1 MPPLPPHP
9 SRDFPFLGSA
19 LDSHWRTG
27 VFAHGGA
34 REVLAVAEANRIP
47 VTVLTGFLGSGKTT
61 LLNRILTES
70 HGQRIAVIEN
80 EFGEI
85 GVDQELVIN
94 AEEEIFE
101 MNNGCICCT
110 VRGDLIR
117 ILGNLIKRRDKF
129 DRIVLETTG
138 LANPGPVA
146 QTFFVD
152 EGMRQEFA
160 LDGIV
165 TMVDA
170 RHFDQQLVDSEET
183 RTQIAFADVIVLN
196 KTDLVSS
203 MDLDGVERRV
213 RVINALARI
222 VRADPVRR
230 ASVPMSAVLGIG
242 GFDLARALE
251 FKPTFLEPEYPF
263 EWAGAYELA
272 AGDYTLVLQEG
283 PDPEMKIAV
292 CESLAGDDLDPGKA
306 AERVFALFSG
316 TAAAAVPGAVIE
328 PQCRSRL
335 LDLPGGAQAQF
346 ILRIK
351 NPGTYWLFTQHLPE
365 EFAMKLC
372 DSRAMELSPVV
383 HRNFDPGHSH
393 DARVGSFSLETDH
406 PIDAERFQ
414 SWLTHTLQ
422 TQGTRLYRMKGFL
435 NFKGANERIVI
446 QGVHMVVDT
455 STLGPWGDRPR
466 RTQLVFI
473 GRELDQDLLTRGFD
487 ACLAGGG
494 GAENR

>member
-1 MPPLPPHP
+1 V
-9 SRDFPFLGSA
+9 S
-19 LDSHWRTG
+19 
-27 VFAHGGA
+27 
-34 REVLAVAEANRIP
+34 EASRIP

-61 LLNRILTES
+61 LLNRILSEN

-117 ILGNLIKRRDKF
+117 ILGNLMTRRDKF

-152 EGMRQEFA
+152 DGMRAKFA

-170 RHFDQQLVDSEET
+170 RHFDQQLEDSEET

-196 KTDLVSS
+196 KTDLVSGA
-203 MDLDGVERRV
+203 DLDVLERRV
-213 RVINALARI
+213 RAINALARI
-222 VRADPVRR
+222 VRADPKRR

-242 GFDLARALE
+242 GFDLARALDY
-251 FKPTFLEPEYPF
+251 KPAFLQPEYPF
-263 EWAGAYELA
+263 EWAGMYQLGAE
-272 AGDYTLVLQEG
+272 DYTLTLKDG
-283 PDPEMKIAV
+283 PDPAMKIVV
-292 CESLAGDDLDPGKA
+292 CETLPSDDLDPVKA
-306 AERVFALFSG
+306 AERVFTLFSDY
-316 TAAAAVPGAVIE
+316 TAPVSPGAVIE
-328 PQCRSRL
+328 PELCSRP
-335 LDLPGGAQAQF
+335 LDLPSGASEKQF
-346 ILRIK
+346 MLRIRTG
-351 NPGTYWLFTQHLPE
+351 GTYWLFTQHLPE
-365 EFAMKLC
+365 EFALMLT
-372 DSRAMELSPVV
+372 DGSGEELTPQV
-383 HRNFDPGHSH
+383 HKNFDPGHSH
-393 DARVGSFSLETDH
+393 DARVGSFSIETDR
-406 PIDAERFQ
+406 PIDAELFQ
-414 SWLTHTLQ
+414 AWLTHTLQ
-422 TQGTRLYRMKGFL
+422 TQGTRLYRLKGFL

-455 STLGPWGDRPR
+455 SSLGPWGDRPR
-466 RTQLVFI
+466 KTQLVFI
-473 GRELDQDLLTRGFD
+473 GRELDQQLLKQGFH
-487 ACLAGGG
+487 ACVSAP
-494 GAENR
+494 A

>member
-1 MPPLPPHP
+1 M
-9 SRDFPFLGSA
+9 
-19 LDSHWRTG
+19 
-27 VFAHGGA
+27 HGD
-34 REVLAVAEANRIP
+34 RIP

-110 VRGDLIR
+110 VRGDLLR
-117 ILGNLIKRRDKF
+117 ILGNLMSRRDKF

-152 EGMRQEFA
+152 EAMRAKFV

-170 RHFDQQLVDSEET
+170 RHFDQQILDSEEAT
-183 RTQIAFADVIVLN
+183 TQVAFADVIVLN
-196 KTDLVSS
+196 KADLVTSAE
-203 MDLDGVERRV
+203 LDSLEQRV
-213 RVINALARI
+213 RGMNALARV
-222 VRADPVRR
+222 VRADPGER
-230 ASVPMSAVLGIG
+230 ASVPMDTVLGIG

-251 FKPTFLEPEYPF
+251 YKPTFLEPEYPF
-263 EWAGAYELA
+263 EWAGAFELA
-272 AGDYTLVLQEG
+272 AGTYSLRLRPG
-283 PDPEMKIAV
+283 PDPSIDVLICDSLEAD
-292 CESLAGDDLDPGKA
+292 ESDPRKA
-306 AERVFALFSG
+306 AERLF
-316 TAAAAVPGAVIE
+316 TAFSAEPVPEAPRATSTVGRADLL
-328 PQCRSRL
+328 PQSHVYRL
-335 LDLPGGAQAQF
+335 ELPLEGEVR
-346 ILRIK
+346 LNVRIDR
-351 NPGTYWLFTQHLPE
+351 PATYWLLTQHLPS
-365 EFAMKLC
+365 EFALQLLNT
-372 DSRAMELSPVV
+372 AGQEVTPVIQKD
-383 HRNFDPGHSH
+383 FAPGHSH
-393 DARVGSFSLETDH
+393 DERVGSFSLESARALD
-406 PIDAERFQ
+406 PGRFQ
-414 SWLTHTLQ
+414 AWLSQMLQ

-435 NFKGANERIVI
+435 NFAGSEQRIVI

-455 STLGPWGDRPR
+455 SVLGAWGKRDR

-473 GRELDQDLLTRGFD
+473 GRDLDRAVFSVGFE
-487 ACLAGGG
+487 ACLT
-494 GAENR
+494 

>member
-1 MPPLPPHP
+1 VRSGYVRP
-9 SRDFPFLGSA
+9 RR
-19 LDSHWRTG
+19 WRGAGDAG
-27 VFAHGGA
+27 VS
-34 REVLAVAEANRIP
+34 EANRIP

-61 LLNRILTES
+61 LLNRILTEN

-117 ILGNLIKRRDKF
+117 ILGSLMSRRDKF

-152 EGMRQEFA
+152 EGMRKEFA

-170 RHFDQQLVDSEET
+170 RHVDQQLLDSEET

-196 KTDLVSS
+196 KTDLVSGA
-203 MDLDGVERRV
+203 DLDALERRV
-213 RVINALARI
+213 RAINALANI
-222 VRADPVRR
+222 VRADPARR
-230 ASVPMSAVLGIG
+230 AAVPMSAVLGIG

-251 FKPTFLEPEYPF
+251 YKPTFLEPEYPF
-263 EWAGAYELA
+263 EWAGAYELKKA
-272 AGDYTLVLQEG
+272 DYTLVLQEG
-283 PDPEMKIAV
+283 PDPAMKILL
-292 CESLAGDDLDPGKA
+292 CEMLDADALDPGKA

-316 TAAAAVPGAVIE
+316 AAAADSPGAVLE
-328 PQCRSRL
+328 PTLRVRL
-335 LDLPGGAQAQF
+335 LDLPAGGTGTQF
-346 ILRIK
+346 TVRIAE
-351 NPGTYWLFTQHLPE
+351 PGTYWLFTQHLPE
-365 EFAMKLC
+365 EFALQLK
-372 DSRAMELSPVV
+372 DGGGVETGARVQRS
-383 HRNFDPGHSH
+383 FDPGHSH
-393 DARVGSFSLETDH
+393 DERVKSFSLETDR
-406 PIDAERFQ
+406 PLDAGRFQ
-414 SWLTHTLQ
+414 SWLTDALQ

-435 NFKGANERIVI
+435 NFKGVNERIVI

-455 STLGPWGDRPR
+455 SVLGPWGDRPR

-473 GRELDQDLLTRGFD
+473 GRELDQKLLTEGFD
-487 ACLAGGG
+487 ACLEA
-494 GAENR
+494 AA

>member
-1 MPPLPPHP
+1 V
-9 SRDFPFLGSA
+9 SA
-19 LDSHWRTG
+19 VG
-27 VFAHGGA
+27 
-34 REVLAVAEANRIP
+34 RIP

-61 LLNRILTES
+61 LLNRILTEN

-117 ILGNLIKRRDKF
+117 ILSNLMTRRDKF

-152 EGMRQEFA
+152 DAMRDKFA

-170 RHFDQQLVDSEET
+170 RHFDQQILNSEET
-183 RTQIAFADVIVLN
+183 TTQVAFADVIVLN
-196 KTDLVSS
+196 KADLVSAAA
-203 MDLDGVERRV
+203 LDELEQRV
-213 RVINALARI
+213 RGMNALARI
-222 VRADPVRR
+222 VRADPVER
-230 ASVPMSAVLGIG
+230 ASVPMDTVLGIG

-251 FKPTFLEPEYPF
+251 YKPTFLEPEYPF
-263 EWAGAYELA
+263 EWAGAFELA
-272 AGDYTLVLQEG
+272 PGDYTLVLQEG
-283 PDPEMKIAV
+283 PDPSIEVMICDVLDAD
-292 CESLAGDDLDPGKA
+292 ELDPVKS
-306 AERVFALFSG
+306 AERVFALFS
-316 TAAAAVPGAVIE
+316 TNAADKNSGAILSPATSVRRLRLPAGAEARFTVRIAKAGRYWFFTE
-328 PQCRSRL
+328 HLPSEFSLQL
-335 LDLPGGAQAQF
+335 LDA
-346 ILRIK
+346 
-351 NPGTYWLFTQHLPE
+351 
-365 EFAMKLC
+365 
-372 DSRAMELSPVV
+372 RAREVACIV
-383 HRNFDPGHSH
+383 QRDFDPGHSH
-393 DARVGSFSLETDH
+393 DARVGSFSLETPRPLNAD
-406 PIDAERFQ
+406 RFQ
-414 SWLTHTLQ
+414 AWLAEILR

-435 NFKGANERIVI
+435 NFAGSGDRIVI

-455 STLGPWGDRPR
+455 SALGPWGERSR

-473 GRELDQDLLTRGFD
+473 GRDLDKEVFVTGFE
-487 ACLAGGG
+487 ACF
-494 GAENR
+494 E

>member
-1 MPPLPPHP
+1 
-9 SRDFPFLGSA
+9 
-19 LDSHWRTG
+19 
-27 VFAHGGA
+27 
-34 REVLAVAEANRIP
+34 VAGANRIP

-80 EFGEI
+80 EFGDI

-117 ILGNLIKRRDKF
+117 ILGNLITRRDKF

-152 EGMRQEFA
+152 EGMREEFA

-170 RHFDQQLVDSEET
+170 RHFDEQLRESEET

-196 KTDLVSS
+196 KTDLVDSA
-203 MDLDGVERRV
+203 DLDALERRV
-213 RVINALARI
+213 RAINALARI
-222 VRADPVRR
+222 VRADPTQR
-230 ASVPMSAVLGIG
+230 ASVPMSDVLGIG

-251 FKPTFLEPEYPF
+251 YKPTFLEPEYPF

-272 AGDYTLVLQEG
+272 AGEYALTLEEG
-283 PDPEMKIAV
+283 PDPNMKIAV
-292 CESLAGDDLDPGKA
+292 CESLVADELDPARA

-316 TAAAAVPGAVIE
+316 TVESDAPGAVIV
-328 PQCRSRL
+328 PQLRARL
-335 LDLPGGAQAQF
+335 LELPEGGGARL
-346 ILRIK
+346 ILRIET
-351 NPGTYWLFTQHLPE
+351 PGTYWLFTQHLPE
-365 EFAMKLC
+365 EFALQLQ
-372 DSRAMELSPVV
+372 DGAGTELVPRVQK
-383 HRNFDPGHSH
+383 NFDPGHSH
-393 DARVGSFSLETDH
+393 DSRVGSFSLETAR
-406 PIDAERFQ
+406 PVDAARFQ

-435 NFKGANERIVI
+435 NFKDVDERIVI

-455 STLGPWGDRPR
+455 SVLGAWGDRPR

-473 GRELDQDLLTRGFD
+473 GRELDQASLTEGFD
-487 ACLAGGG
+487 ACLAGAGLDANGDTNANGDSDRAGAGGMGSGG
-494 GAENR
+494 GRE

>member
-1 MPPLPPHP
+1 M
-9 SRDFPFLGSA
+9 
-19 LDSHWRTG
+19 
-27 VFAHGGA
+27 
-34 REVLAVAEANRIP
+34 AEANRIP

-80 EFGEI
+80 EFGDI

-117 ILGNLIKRRDKF
+117 ILGNLITRRDKF

-152 EGMRQEFA
+152 EGMRDEFA

-170 RHFDQQLVDSEET
+170 QHFDQQLQESEET

-196 KTDLVSS
+196 KTDLVGGA
-203 MDLDGVERRV
+203 DLDALERRV
-213 RVINALARI
+213 RAINALARI
-222 VRADPVRR
+222 VRADPTRR
-230 ASVPMSAVLGIG
+230 AAVPMSDVLGIG

-251 FKPTFLEPEYPF
+251 YKPTFLEPEYPF

-272 AGDYTLVLQEG
+272 AGDYVLELAEG
-283 PDPEMKIAV
+283 PDPSMKIAI
-292 CESLAGDDLDPGKA
+292 CEPLASDELDPVRA
-306 AERVFALFSG
+306 AERVFPLFSG
-316 TAAAAVPGAVIE
+316 TIAPDAPGAVIE
-328 PQCRSRL
+328 PQFRCRL
-335 LDLPGGAQAQF
+335 LELPGGTGVHF

-351 NPGTYWLFTQHLPE
+351 TSGTYWLFTQHLPE
-365 EFAMKLC
+365 EFALKLR
-372 DSRAMELSPVV
+372 DGAAAELAPHVQK
-383 HRNFDPGHSH
+383 NFDPGHSH
-393 DARVGSFSLETDH
+393 DARVGSFSLETDR
-406 PIDAERFQ
+406 PVDAVRFQ

-435 NFKGANERIVI
+435 NFKDVNERIVI

-455 STLGPWGDRPR
+455 SAIGAWGNRPR

-473 GRELDQDLLTRGFD
+473 GRELDQASLTQGFE
-487 ACLAGGG
+487 ACLSGDAASGVDGEG
-494 GAENR
+494 

>member
-1 MPPLPPHP
+1 
-9 SRDFPFLGSA
+9 
-19 LDSHWRTG
+19 
-27 VFAHGGA
+27 
-34 REVLAVAEANRIP
+34 VAETNRIP

-80 EFGEI
+80 EFGDI

-117 ILGNLIKRRDKF
+117 ILGNLITRRDKF

-152 EGMRQEFA
+152 EGMREEFA

-165 TMVDA
+165 TLVDA
-170 RHFDQQLVDSEET
+170 QHFDRQLQESEET

-196 KTDLVSS
+196 KTDLVGGA
-203 MDLDGVERRV
+203 DLDALERRV
-213 RVINALARI
+213 RAINALARI
-222 VRADPVRR
+222 VRADPAQR
-230 ASVPMSAVLGIG
+230 ASVPMSEVLGIG

-251 FKPTFLEPEYPF
+251 YKPTFLEPEYPF

-272 AGDYTLVLQEG
+272 AGEYALTLEQG
-283 PDPEMKIAV
+283 PDPSMKIAL
-292 CESLAGDDLDPGKA
+292 CESLAADEFDPARA
-306 AERVFALFSG
+306 AERVFTLFSG
-316 TAAAAVPGAVIE
+316 AVEPDAPGAVIE
-328 PQCRSRL
+328 PQLRSRL
-335 LDLPGGAQAQF
+335 LALPQGEGARFTLQ
-346 ILRIK
+346 IK
-351 NPGTYWLFTQHLPE
+351 TSGTYWLFTQHLPE
-365 EFAMKLC
+365 EFALMLRDAAGAQLAPRVQK
-372 DSRAMELSPVV
+372 
-383 HRNFDPGHSH
+383 NFDPGHSH
-393 DARVGSFSLETDH
+393 DARVGSFSLETAR
-406 PIDAERFQ
+406 PVDAARFQ

-435 NFKGANERIVI
+435 NFTDVNERIVI

-455 STLGPWGDRPR
+455 SVLGAWGDRPR

-473 GRELDQDLLTRGFD
+473 GRELDQASLRQGFD
-487 ACLAGGG
+487 ACLDGDSGDGGDGG
-494 GAENR
+494 GADGGASGGGEE

>member
-1 MPPLPPHP
+1 MGCP
-9 SRDFPFLGSA
+9 
-19 LDSHWRTG
+19 G
-27 VFAHGGA
+27 VFARGGA
-34 REVLAVAEANRIP
+34 REVSVVTETNRIP

-117 ILGNLIKRRDKF
+117 ILGNLIARRDKF

-152 EGMRQEFA
+152 EGMRKEFV

-170 RHFDQQLVDSEET
+170 RHFDQHLEDSEET

-196 KTDLVSS
+196 KTDLVSAV
-203 MDLDGVERRV
+203 DLDAVERRV
-213 RVINALARI
+213 RAINALARI
-222 VRADPVRR
+222 VRADPTQRG
-230 ASVPMSAVLGIG
+230 SVPMSAVLGIG

-251 FKPTFLEPEYPF
+251 YKPAFLEPEYPF
-263 EWAGAYELA
+263 EWAGAYDLP
-272 AGDYTLVLQEG
+272 AGNYTLALQEG

-292 CESLAGDDLDPGKA
+292 CESLVADDLDPTKA
-306 AERVFALFSG
+306 AERVFALFSDIVG
-316 TAAAAVPGAVIE
+316 SDAPGAVIT
-328 PQCRSRL
+328 PQLRARL
-335 LDLPGGAQAQF
+335 LDLSDGSEAQF

-351 NPGTYWLFTQHLPE
+351 TRGTYWLFTQHLPE
-365 EFAMKLC
+365 EFALTLR
-372 DSRAMELSPVV
+372 DSGAAELSPRV
-383 HRNFDPGHSH
+383 HKTFDPGHSH
-393 DARVGSFSLETDH
+393 DGRVGSFSVETDR

-414 SWLTHTLQ
+414 SWLTLTLQ

-446 QGVHMVVDT
+446 QGVHMVIDT
-455 STLGPWGDRPR
+455 SALGPWGDRPR

-473 GRELDQDLLTRGFD
+473 GRELDERVLTQGFD
-487 ACLAGGG
+487 ACLV
-494 GAENR
+494 

>member
-1 MPPLPPHP
+1 M
-9 SRDFPFLGSA
+9 SD
-19 LDSHWRTG
+19 
-27 VFAHGGA
+27 
-34 REVLAVAEANRIP
+34 ENRIP

-61 LLNRILTES
+61 LLNRILTEN

-117 ILGNLIKRRDKF
+117 ILGNLMTRRDKF

-152 EGMRQEFA
+152 DGMRAEFA

-165 TMVDA
+165 TMVDS
-170 RHFDQQLVDSEET
+170 RHFDQQLVESEET

-196 KTDLVSS
+196 KTDLVSGPE
-203 MDLDGVERRV
+203 LNALERRV
-213 RVINALARI
+213 RGMNALARI
-222 VRADPVRR
+222 VRADVAQR
-230 ASVPMSAVLGIG
+230 AAVPMNSVLGIG

-251 FKPTFLEPEYPF
+251 YKPTFLEPEYPF
-263 EWAGAYELA
+263 EWAGAYA
-272 AGDYTLVLQEG
+272 FDAGDYRLTLQEG
-283 PDPEMKIAV
+283 PDPSMQMIF
-292 CESLAGDDLDPGKA
+292 CEALPTDELDPHKG

-316 TAAAAVPGAVIE
+316 TAETALPGSVIE
-328 PQCRSRL
+328 PRGQLRNL
-335 LDLPGGAQAQF
+335 GLPLGFSPQF
-346 ILRIK
+346 TLRVRTS
-351 NPGTYWLFTQHLPE
+351 GTYWLFTEHLPV
-365 EFAMKLC
+365 EFSMT
-372 DSRAMELSPVV
+372 LSESAGALLTPLAFKE
-383 HRNFDPGHSH
+383 FDPGHSH
-393 DARVGSFSLETDH
+393 DERVASFSIETER

-414 SWLTHTLQ
+414 SWLTATL
-422 TQGTRLYRMKGFL
+422 TNHGTRLYRMKGFL
-435 NFKGANERIVI
+435 NFQGSNDRIVI

-455 STLGPWGDRPR
+455 NALGPWADRPR

-473 GRELDQDLLTRGFD
+473 GRELDQEVLRQGFD
-487 ACLAGGG
+487 LCLV
-494 GAENR
+494 

>member
-1 MPPLPPHP
+1 VIE
-9 SRDFPFLGSA
+9 S
-19 LDSHWRTG
+19 
-27 VFAHGGA
+27 
-34 REVLAVAEANRIP
+34 NRIP
-47 VTVLTGFLGSGKTT
+47 VTVLTGFLGAGKTT

-117 ILGNLIKRRDKF
+117 ILGNLVTRRDKF

-152 EGMRQEFA
+152 EGIRREFA

-170 RHFDQQLVDSEET
+170 RHFDQQLEDSEET

-196 KTDLVSS
+196 KTDLVSGAE
-203 MDLDGVERRV
+203 LDALERRV
-213 RVINALARI
+213 RAMNALAKI
-222 VRADPVRR
+222 VRADPSQR
-230 ASVPMSAVLGIG
+230 ASVPMNSVLGIG

-251 FKPTFLEPEYPF
+251 YKPAFLEPEYPF
-263 EWAGAYELA
+263 EWAGAYELEP
-272 AGDYTLVLQEG
+272 GDYALALQQG
-283 PDPEMKIAV
+283 PDPGMKILV
-292 CESLAGDDLDPGKA
+292 CEAIAADDLDPAKG
-306 AERVFALFSG
+306 AERVFTLFSV
-316 TAAAAVPGAVIE
+316 AAEADCAGAVIE
-328 PQCRSRL
+328 PECRTRL
-335 LDLPGGAQAQF
+335 LNLPGGMPETRF

-351 NPGTYWLFTQHLPE
+351 THAMYWLFTQHLPE
-365 EFAMKLC
+365 EFALTLK
-372 DSRAMELSPVV
+372 DGRGAKREPRVQT
-383 HRNFDPGHSH
+383 NFDPGHSH
-393 DARVGSFSLETDH
+393 DARVASFSIETER
-406 PIDAERFQ
+406 PIDADRFQ
-414 SWLTHTLQ
+414 SWLTETLK

-435 NFKGANERIVI
+435 NFKGSNERIVI

-455 STLGPWGDRPR
+455 SALGPWGERPR

-473 GRELDQDLLTRGFD
+473 GRDLDKDLLAKGFE
-487 ACLAGGG
+487 ACWDSHA
-494 GAENR
+494 

>member
-1 MPPLPPHP
+1 
-9 SRDFPFLGSA
+9 
-19 LDSHWRTG
+19 
-27 VFAHGGA
+27 
-34 REVLAVAEANRIP
+34 
-47 VTVLTGFLGSGKTT
+47 LGSGKTT

-85 GVDQELVIN
+85 GVDQDLVIN

-117 ILGNLIKRRDKF
+117 ILGNLITRRDKF

-152 EGMRQEFA
+152 EGIRKEFA

-165 TMVDA
+165 TMIDA
-170 RHFDQQLVDSEET
+170 RHFDQQLKDSEET

-196 KTDLVSS
+196 KTDLVSGAEV
-203 MDLDGVERRV
+203 DAVERRV
-213 RVINALARI
+213 RAINALARI
-222 VRADPVRR
+222 VRADPAQRG
-230 ASVPMSAVLGIG
+230 SVPMSAVLGIG

-251 FKPTFLEPEYPF
+251 YQPTFLDPEYPF

-272 AGDYTLVLQEG
+272 AGNYTLVLREG
-283 PDPEMKIAV
+283 PDREMKIAV
-292 CESLAGDDLDPGKA
+292 CESLVSDDLDPAKA
-306 AERVFALFSG
+306 AERIFALFSDIVG
-316 TAAAAVPGAVIE
+316 SYASGAVIE
-328 PQCRSRL
+328 PQLRARL
-335 LDLPGGAQAQF
+335 LDLADGSEAQF
-346 ILRIK
+346 TLRIK
-351 NPGTYWLFTQHLPE
+351 TPGTYWLFTQHLPE
-365 EFAMKLC
+365 EFALTLRDC
-372 DSRAMELSPVV
+372 HAVELSPCV
-383 HRNFDPGHSH
+383 HKTFDPGHSH
-393 DARVGSFSLETDH
+393 DVRVGSFSLESDR

-414 SWLTHTLQ
+414 SWLTHALQ

-446 QGVHMVVDT
+446 QGVHMVIDT
-455 STLGPWGDRPR
+455 SALGPWGDRPR

-473 GRELDQDLLTRGFD
+473 GRELDEGALTQGFD
-487 ACLAGGG
+487 ACLV
-494 GAENR
+494 

>member
-1 MPPLPPHP
+1 MPLPPSFP
-9 SRDFPFLGSA
+9 SSDFPLCLCDPKEASI
-19 LDSHWRTG
+19 
-27 VFAHGGA
+27 
-34 REVLAVAEANRIP
+34 VAEANRIP

-85 GVDQELVIN
+85 GVDQELVID

-117 ILGNLIKRRDKF
+117 ILGNLMTRRDKF

-152 EGMRQEFA
+152 EGMRREFA

-165 TMVDA
+165 TLVDA
-170 RHFDQQLVDSEET
+170 RHFDQQLEDSEET

-196 KTDLVSS
+196 KTDLVSGAE
-203 MDLDGVERRV
+203 LDALERRV
-213 RVINALARI
+213 RAINALARI
-222 VRADPVRR
+222 VRADPAQR

-251 FKPTFLEPEYPF
+251 YKPTFLEPEYPF
-263 EWAGAYELA
+263 EWAGAYALE
-272 AGDYTLVLQEG
+272 AGDYRLVLQEG
-283 PDPEMKIAV
+283 PDPAMKIVV
-292 CESLAGDDLDPGKA
+292 CETLPTDDADPAKA

-316 TAAAAVPGAVIE
+316 DALPEPPGTVIE
-328 PQCRSRL
+328 PELRSRL
-335 LDLPGGAQAQF
+335 LDLPKGESQSQGQRQSEF
-346 ILRIK
+346 TLRIK
-351 NPGTYWLFTQHLPE
+351 ARGTYWLFTQHFPE
-365 EFAMKLC
+365 EFALQLK
-372 DSRAMELSPVV
+372 DGRGAEPAPRV
-383 HRNFDPGHSH
+383 HKNFDPGHSH
-393 DARVGSFSLETDH
+393 DERVSSFSLETDR
-406 PIDAERFQ
+406 PLDPQKFQ
-414 SWLTHTLQ
+414 SWLDATLQ

-435 NFKGANERIVI
+435 NFKGSNDRIVI

-473 GRELDQDLLTRGFD
+473 GRELDQSLLTQGFD
-487 ACLAGGG
+487 ACLEHEA
-494 GAENR
+494 

>member
-1 MPPLPPHP
+1 M
-9 SRDFPFLGSA
+9 
-19 LDSHWRTG
+19 T
-27 VFAHGGA
+27 
-34 REVLAVAEANRIP
+34 EVGRIP

-117 ILGNLIKRRDKF
+117 ILGNLMARRDKF
-129 DRIVLETTG
+129 DRIVLETTS

-152 EGMRQEFA
+152 DVMRDKFA

-170 RHFDQQLVDSEET
+170 RHFDQQIINSEET
-183 RTQIAFADVIVLN
+183 TTQVAFADVIVLN
-196 KTDLVSS
+196 KADLVSAA
-203 MDLDGVERRV
+203 DLDALEQRV
-213 RVINALARI
+213 RGMNALARI
-222 VRADPVRR
+222 VRADPGER
-230 ASVPMSAVLGIG
+230 AAVPMSAVLGIG

-251 FKPTFLEPEYPF
+251 YKPTFLEPEYPF
-263 EWAGAYELA
+263 EWAGAFELA
-272 AGDYTLVLQEG
+272 RGEYSLVLQQG
-283 PDPEMKIAV
+283 PDPSIEVML
-292 CESLAGDDLDPGKA
+292 CEALGTDESDPAKA
-306 AERVFALFSG
+306 AERVFTLFSAG
-316 TAAAAVPGAVIE
+316 ADQETSGAILSNGLRVRQLELQASGETRFVVRIVEPG
-328 PQCRSRL
+328 R
-335 LDLPGGAQAQF
+335 
-346 ILRIK
+346 
-351 NPGTYWLFTQHLPE
+351 YWLFTQHLPS
-365 EFAMKLC
+365 EFSLQLLDA
-372 DSRAMELSPVV
+372 SGRQITPVAQ
-383 HRNFDPGHSH
+383 RDFAPGHSH
-393 DARVGSFSLETDH
+393 DERVGSFSLESAR
-406 PIDAERFQ
+406 PVNPERFQ
-414 SWLTHTLQ
+414 AWLSEVLQ

-435 NFKGANERIVI
+435 NFAGSSERIVI

-455 STLGPWGDRPR
+455 SALGPWGDRAR

-473 GRELDQDLLTRGFD
+473 GRDLDREALRRGFE
-487 ACLAGGG
+487 ASL
-494 GAENR
+494 E

>member
-1 MPPLPPHP
+1 V
-9 SRDFPFLGSA
+9 GQ
-19 LDSHWRTG
+19 
-27 VFAHGGA
+27 
-34 REVLAVAEANRIP
+34 ANRIP

-117 ILGNLIKRRDKF
+117 ILGNLITRRDKF

-170 RHFDQQLVDSEET
+170 HHFDQQLLDSDET
-183 RTQIAFADVIVLN
+183 GTQVAFADVIVLN

-203 MDLDGVERRV
+203 AQLDDLERKV
-213 RVINALARI
+213 RSINALARI
-222 VRADPVRR
+222 VRASPGER
-230 ASVPMSAVLGIG
+230 AAVPMSAVLGIG

-251 FKPTFLEPEYPF
+251 YKPTFLEPEYPF

-272 AGDYTLVLQEG
+272 AGDHRLTLENG
-283 PDPEMKIAV
+283 PDPAMKV
-292 CESLAGDDLDPGKA
+292 LLCEVLAADELDARRA
-306 AERVFALFSG
+306 AERVFPLFSG
-316 TAAAAVPGAVIE
+316 AAEAESAGAVLR
-328 PQCRSRL
+328 PGLRAQL
-335 LDLPGGAQAQF
+335 LDLPGSVAPAKF
-346 ILRIK
+346 TLHIESA
-351 NPGTYWLFTQHLPE
+351 GTYWLFTQHLPE
-365 EFAMKLC
+365 EFALKLE
-372 DSRAMELSPVV
+372 DTRGVELTPSV
-383 HRNFDPGHSH
+383 HKNFDPGHSH
-393 DARVGSFSLETDH
+393 DKLVGSFSLETDR
-406 PIDAERFQ
+406 PLDAQRFQ
-414 SWLTHTLQ
+414 AWLTHTLQ

-435 NFKGANERIVI
+435 NFEGATDRIVI
-446 QGVHMVVDT
+446 HGVHMVVDT
-455 STLGPWGDRPR
+455 SSLGAWRDRPR

-473 GRELDQDLLTRGFD
+473 GRELDRNLLSEGFE
-487 ACLAGGG
+487 ACLDGQA
-494 GAENR
+494 

>member
-1 MPPLPPHP
+1 L
-9 SRDFPFLGSA
+9 
-19 LDSHWRTG
+19 SH
-27 VFAHGGA
+27 
-34 REVLAVAEANRIP
+34 ANRIP

-117 ILGNLIKRRDKF
+117 ILGNLMTRRDKF

-152 EGMRQEFA
+152 EGMRKEFA

-165 TMVDA
+165 TLVDA
-170 RHFDQQLVDSEET
+170 LHFDQQLEDSEET

-196 KTDLVSS
+196 KTDLVGAA
-203 MDLDGVERRV
+203 DLDAVERRV
-213 RVINALARI
+213 RGINALARI
-222 VRADPVRR
+222 VRADPAER

-251 FKPTFLEPEYPF
+251 YKPTFLEPEYPF

-272 AGDYTLVLQEG
+272 AGDYSLTLQEG
-283 PDPEMKIAV
+283 PDPEMKIAL
-292 CESLAGDDLDPGKA
+292 CEALGSDGLDPDKT
-306 AERVFALFSG
+306 AERVFGLFSS
-316 TAAAAVPGAVIE
+316 AAPADAPGSVIE
-328 PQCRSRL
+328 PGFRPRL
-335 LDLPGGAQAQF
+335 LDLPGRAQARF
-346 ILRIK
+346 TLRIEA
-351 NPGTYWLFTQHLPE
+351 PGTYWLFTEHLPE
-365 EFAMKLC
+365 EFAMTLR
-372 DSRAMELSPVV
+372 DSDGREPSLLAHKS
-383 HRNFDPGHSH
+383 FDPGHSH
-393 DARVGSFSLETDH
+393 DDRVGSFSIETNRPLH
-406 PIDAERFQ
+406 AEKFQ
-414 SWLTHTLQ
+414 SWLAHTLE
-422 TQGTRLYRMKGFL
+422 TQGTRLYRLKGFL
-435 NFKGANERIVI
+435 NFEGANERIVI

-455 STLGPWGDRPR
+455 TTLGPWKDRQR

-473 GRELDQDLLTRGFD
+473 GRELDRSLLTAGFN

-494 GAENR
+494 N

>member
-1 MPPLPPHP
+1 
-9 SRDFPFLGSA
+9 
-19 LDSHWRTG
+19 
-27 VFAHGGA
+27 
-34 REVLAVAEANRIP
+34 VAEANRIP

-80 EFGEI
+80 EFGDI

-117 ILGNLIKRRDKF
+117 ILGNLISRRDKF

-152 EGMRQEFA
+152 EGMRDEFA

-170 RHFDQQLVDSEET
+170 RHFDQQLQESEET

-196 KTDLVSS
+196 KTDLVGGA
-203 MDLDGVERRV
+203 DLDALERRV
-213 RVINALARI
+213 RAINALARI
-222 VRADPVRR
+222 VRADPTRR
-230 ASVPMSAVLGIG
+230 ASVPMSDVLGIG

-251 FKPTFLEPEYPF
+251 YKPTFLEPEYPF

-272 AGDYTLVLQEG
+272 SGEYTLALEEG
-283 PDPEMKIAV
+283 PDPSMKIAI
-292 CESLAGDDLDPGKA
+292 CESLASDRLDPVRA
-306 AERVFALFSG
+306 AERVFPLFSG
-316 TAAAAVPGAVIE
+316 TFVPDTPGAVIE
-328 PQCRSRL
+328 PQLRCRV
-335 LDLPGGAQAQF
+335 LDLPDGAEARF
-346 ILRIK
+346 SVRIK
-351 NPGTYWLFTQHLPE
+351 TSGTYWLFTQHLPE
-365 EFAMKLC
+365 EFALKL
-372 DSRAMELSPVV
+372 RNGAAAELVPREQ
-383 HRNFDPGHSH
+383 RNFDPGHSH
-393 DARVGSFSLETDH
+393 DARVGSFSLETDR
-406 PIDAERFQ
+406 PVDATRFQ

-435 NFKGANERIVI
+435 NFKDVNERIVI

-455 STLGPWGDRPR
+455 SALGAWGNRHR

-473 GRELDQDLLTRGFD
+473 GRELDRASLTEGFE
-487 ACLAGGG
+487 ACLSDGGAGGG
-494 GAENR
+494 VDGAG

>member
-1 MPPLPPHP
+1 M
-9 SRDFPFLGSA
+9 S
-19 LDSHWRTG
+19 
-27 VFAHGGA
+27 
-34 REVLAVAEANRIP
+34 EANRIP

-117 ILGNLIKRRDKF
+117 ILGNLIARRDKF

-152 EGMRQEFA
+152 EGMRGEFA

-170 RHFDQQLVDSEET
+170 RHFDQQLAESEEA
-183 RTQIAFADVIVLN
+183 RTQVAFADVIVLN
-196 KTDLVSS
+196 KTDLVGGA
-203 MDLDGVERRV
+203 DLDALERRV
-213 RVINALARI
+213 RAINALARI
-222 VRADPVRR
+222 VRADPARR
-230 ASVPMSAVLGIG
+230 ASVPMRSVLGIG

-251 FKPTFLEPEYPF
+251 YKPTFLEPEYPF
-263 EWAGAYELA
+263 EWAGAYELGE
-272 AGDYTLVLQEG
+272 GDYTLALRDG
-283 PDPEMKIAV
+283 PDPSMKIV
-292 CESLAGDDLDPGKA
+292 FCEALSADDLDPTKA

-316 TAAAAVPGAVIE
+316 SAPPDSPGAVIE
-328 PQCRSRL
+328 PQFRSRL
-335 LDLPGGAQAQF
+335 LDLPSGGAEARF
-346 ILRIK
+346 MLRITTR
-351 NPGTYWLFTQHLPE
+351 GTYWLFTQHLPE
-365 EFAMKLC
+365 EFALALR
-372 DSRAMELSPVV
+372 DGHDAEPAPRV

-393 DARVGSFSLETDH
+393 DERVGSFSLETDR
-406 PIDAERFQ
+406 PIDPERFQ
-414 SWLTHTLQ
+414 AWLTSTLQ

-435 NFKGANERIVI
+435 NFRGSNERIVI

-455 STLGPWGDRPR
+455 SALGPWGDRPR

-473 GRELDQDLLTRGFD
+473 GRELDQNLLARGFD
-487 ACLAGGG
+487 ACLDEGG
-494 GAENR
+494 